1 MADLG
6 GGGADP
12 AYAPPKIR
20 KKKLEKKVKKKV
32 KKKKFC

>member
-1 MADLG
+1 MASGTFALMWDYSGGFRGG

-20 KKKLEKKVKKKV
+20 KKK
-32 KKKKFC
+32 